1 MDAFGSI
8 NLGEILGLSYDSDS
22 DNSYDNYPTVDYTSN
37 EEMSSALVTTSNSSL
52 VFKEATENAYEVD
65 SLRFE
70 GLFDEKIIYICNLM
84 FNKKNNRPHNYKNM
98 SVFLKHC
105 IAFTDDVIELID
117 MLATLISED
126 GNFFA
131 QHGLKNTIESYFNS
145 FRSNCESIRFFHE
158 NQINANLLNDLYD
171 TLLNYLSE
179 KNYFVDDFNN
189 TDFLYS
195 NVGLTWNVIR
205 MHLKIYQKSIFEKYQ
220 EIRYVKPIKTI
231 AWYNIP
237 ARIMNYF
244 NPTIEGT
251 VTVRQT
257 TPQIEYPVIQ
267 NRITYGGLDY
277 QNNNPRM
284 ITSY

>member
-1 MDAFGSI
+1 MDYFNSI
-8 NLGEILGLSYDSDS
+8 FDLP
-22 DNSYDNYPTVDYTSN
+22 YDNDNLYDNHPTPYYVTN
-37 EEMSSALVTTSNSSL
+37 EEMSSALVTTSNTSL
-52 VFKEATENAYEVD
+52 VFKEAIENAYEVG

-70 GLFDEKIIYICNLM
+70 GLFDQKIIYICSLM

-98 SVFLKHC
+98 SVFLTHC

-145 FRSNCESIRFFHE
+145 FRSNCESNRFFHE
-158 NQINANLLNDLYD
+158 NQINADLLNDLYN

-195 NVGLTWNVIR
+195 NVGLTWNTIR
-205 MHLKIYQKSIFEKYQ
+205 MHLKIYQKSLFEKYQ
-220 EIRYVKPIKTI
+220 EIRFMKPIKTI
-231 AWYNIP
+231 AWYNVP

-244 NPTIEGT
+244 YPTIEGT

-267 NRITYGGLDY
+267 NRITYSGLEY
-277 QNNNPRM
+277 QNTNPNPRM